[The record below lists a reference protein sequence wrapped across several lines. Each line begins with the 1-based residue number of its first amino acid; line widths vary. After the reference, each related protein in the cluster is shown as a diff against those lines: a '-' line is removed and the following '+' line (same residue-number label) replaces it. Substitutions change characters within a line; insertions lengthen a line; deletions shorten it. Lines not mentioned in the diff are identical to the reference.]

1 MSHYDSSFKFQ
12 YEACFTGLLA
22 RKMFDRHFINPTGEM
37 TVLQQCDKE
46 LERYNLQLLKV
57 PQAHSEG

>member
-22 RKMFDRHFINPTGEM
+22 RKMFDRHFIDPTGEM

-46 LERYNLQLLKV
+46 
-57 PQAHSEG
+57 